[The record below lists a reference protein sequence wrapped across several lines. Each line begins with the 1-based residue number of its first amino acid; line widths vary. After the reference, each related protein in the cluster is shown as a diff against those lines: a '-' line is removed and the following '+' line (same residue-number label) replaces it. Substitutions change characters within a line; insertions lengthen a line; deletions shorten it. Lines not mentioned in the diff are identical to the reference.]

1 MQKLLALGAVVVAVS
16 AIAPGVALAADEAP
30 AASPLTFNI
39 GVASEYRY
47 RGISQTR
54 SKPALQGG
62 ADYAFANGLYI
73 GTWASTIKWIK
84 DAKGGADVE
93 IDIYGGYKGEFAK
106 DAGYDVGVLAYQ
118 YPNNGLKPSANTTE
132 IYGALNLGQLSVKY
146 SHAVTNLFGF
156 AKSKNSGY
164 LESSLSFELA
174 EGLTLVPHIGYQRVS
189 GGSDYSYTDYS
200 LTLAKDFSG
209 LVVSGALVGTSTKKI
224 AGAPAYISPSGKD
237 LGRNTIVVAVKYNF

>member
-174 EGLTLVPHIGYQRVS
+174 EGLTLVPHIGYQKVS
-189 GGSDYSYTDYS
+189 GGSNYSYTDYS

-209 LVVSGALVGTSTKKI
+209 LVVSAAFVGASTNKI
-224 AGAPAYISPSGKD
+224 AGAPAYVSPSGKD
-237 LGRNTIVVAVKYNF
+237 LGRNTLVVAVKYNF